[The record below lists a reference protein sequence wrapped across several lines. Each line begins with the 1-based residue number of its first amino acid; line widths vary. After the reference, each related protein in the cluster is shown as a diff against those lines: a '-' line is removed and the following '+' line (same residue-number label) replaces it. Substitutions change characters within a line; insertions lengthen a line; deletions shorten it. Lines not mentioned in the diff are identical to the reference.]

1 MNINSVLSTPDV
13 VIGLDFETY
22 ASTDL
27 LKHGLDQYVN
37 CPDFQVLLGVTAT
50 QLSTLALDFVN
61 NSNATEELRKM
72 LEHKWIVA
80 HNAGFERAVLKR
92 IGIDLPADRFFDSAA
107 MARAAGAAGKLEAAA
122 PQLLGVDKL
131 ESGLELIKLFSI
143 PGEYQVFSSAFD
155 PQVITDHPD
164 QWKLFES
171 YCRLDAELSLR
182 LFHATRQQIPEHEF
196 YYNAVTMEMNSTG
209 WPVDLDLVRN
219 MQARYLEN
227 VEQAVHK
234 FKRDND
240 ADELN
245 LNSFPQLKAW
255 CKKRGVNARSF
266 NEQSVQKMLD
276 ILQRKL
282 DAMSADDAKRD
293 GYMQVVDLLHTKQ
306 IMGGSSLKK
315 LQTILDT
322 VGSDGRLHDQ
332 YLHCGAG
339 ATYRTSGRGVQM
351 QNLKRLT
358 NEDDVELL
366 FDADTQWD
374 NQQLASNLRQVFT
387 SSHPEGALLVG
398 DFSSVESRGLA
409 WQAGEQWKLDAYAQH
424 EDLYKV
430 QAAHIFGIEPHDV
443 NSSQRQIGKV
453 AELSC
458 GYGAGAE
465 AVMVFAEKMGVNLD
479 LGEAGKLV
487 KDWRAVNLHTGEYWQ
502 ELDEALH
509 RTTGGAY
516 PTVLLPFGKVQFIP
530 KAAPLS
536 LMKQTGNDDL
546 VSIQISVHLHNNQ
559 RLFTRVIHG
568 VHPAGSGLHFWK
580 PSERK
585 TGDLWKKTFTD
596 PKTKRLKPYTIY
608 GAKLSG
614 ILTQSLCRE
623 IFFQTLEKVY
633 NWTTEHANLQLIGQF
648 HDEIVLDWQP
658 MAGGISQKEAEAQLL
673 RRMSSTPLV
682 GFPLEAVVKSGYRY
696 IK

>member
-1 MNINSVLSTPDV
+1 MHIKSTPYLN

-27 LKHGLDQYVN
+27 LKHGLNQYVN
-37 CPDFQVLLGVTAT
+37 CPDFQVLLGAFTT
-50 QLSTLALDFVN
+50 NLSTTILDFVSN
-61 NSNATEELRKM
+61 PNATEELRILLKNQY
-72 LEHKWIVA
+72 IVA

-92 IGIDLPADRFFDSAA
+92 IGIDLPANRFIDSAA
-107 MARAAGAAGKLEAAA
+107 LARAAGAAGKLEAAA

-143 PGEYQVFSSAFD
+143 PGEYQVFSSAFN
-155 PQVITDHPD
+155 PQVVQDYPD

-171 YCRLDAELSLR
+171 YCRLDAELSLK
-182 LFHATRQQIPEHEF
+182 LFHATRQPVPEHEF
-196 YYNAVTMEMNSTG
+196 NYNAVTMEMNSTG

-227 VEQAVHK
+227 VEYAVRR
-234 FKRDND
+234 FKIDNH

-266 NEQSVQKMLD
+266 NEQSVQKMLEV
-276 ILQRKL
+276 LQKKL
-282 DAMSADDAKRD
+282 AAMSADDAKRD

-409 WQAGEQWKLDAYAQH
+409 WQAGEQWKLDAYAKH
-424 EDLYKV
+424 EDLYKI
-430 QAAHIFGIEPHDV
+430 QAGHIFNTEPHYV
-443 NSSQRQIGKV
+443 TNTQRQIGKV

-465 AVMVFAEKMGVNLD
+465 AVMSFAEKMGVNLD
-479 LGEAGKLV
+479 LDEASKLV
-487 KDWRAVNLHTGEYWQ
+487 KDWRTVNPTICDYWQ
-502 ELDEALH
+502 KLDKALH
-509 RTTGGAY
+509 LTTGGAY
-516 PTVLLPFGKVQFIP
+516 PVTLPFGIVRFNP
-530 KAAPLS
+530 NPAPLS
-536 LMKQTGNDDL
+536 LVKQTGDDDL
-546 VSIQISVHLHNNQ
+546 VSIQISMYLHTYQ

-568 VHPAGSGLHFWK
+568 VHQAGNGLHFWK

-658 MAGGISQKEAEAQLL
+658 MAGGISRQEAEAQLCQY
-673 RRMSSTPLV
+673 MSSTILPE
-682 GFPLEAVVKSGYRY
+682 FPLDAVVKSGYRY